1 MIRKIIITGSFIV
14 SIAFLSA
21 HAQSGKKHVVVN
33 DTIKDLSIVIPQDL
47 DRNLEEALV
56 ELRKNYRKEST
67 CNELSQD
74 AITYTSE
81 DYINRLYALP
91 SEMELAYNQ
100 IVQSYIDMY
109 TSSRRKKSVEYM
121 LGKGKYYFPM
131 IEETLDKHGL
141 PLELK
146 YLPIIESALNPIA
159 KSRVGATGLWQ
170 FMLRTG
176 KMYDLEVNT
185 LVDER
190 KDPRKATEAAAKYL
204 KDLYD
209 IYGDWNLVIAAYNCG
224 PGNVNKA
231 IRRSGGLTDYWTIY
245 PYLPRETRGYVPAFI
260 AATYVMNYYHLHNI
274 CPMEESYPVSVD
286 TVWVNKTVNLNQIAE
301 SLNIPIEDVRSL
313 NPQYHKDIIPGE
325 FKRYPLC
332 LPTTFLSEFIIKQ
345 DDICNYKSESYLT
358 HRKVVEVDNSSSV
371 STTAKATKT
380 HKVRNGESLG
390 SIANKYGVTVAHLKR
405 MNNMNSNKIYAG
417 KQLIIN
423 RQTIQ
428 KSRTT
433 SPQPSS
439 KVNTEVLAANNKE
452 VDTTSKQD
460 TTTRSSSNYFANY
473 YKKQA
478 SATSTDSVVDNK
490 KVEVAEAAKKDIL
503 ERNDNE
509 DIRTIYHKVKIGET
523 ILQIANKYNVTT
535 KEVLAWNN
543 MSSKKVKIGQ
553 RLKLKV
559 SGKTIEL
566 NKAPQKENVSEALM
580 ADNSKSQNDEKVQPQ
595 AVTSQRTVRTM
606 PDKQTSSVAVIKK
619 NKPVVY
625 HVRKG
630 DSLYLIA
637 KRYKG
642 VSAKDIML
650 ANNLKSD
657 KLSVGQRLNIPG
669 N

>member
-1 MIRKIIITGSFIV
+1 MIRKIIITGSFVV
-14 SIAFLSA
+14 SMAFLSVQ
-21 HAQSGKKHVVVN
+21 AQSDKKHLIVN
-33 DTIKDLSIVIPQDL
+33 DTIKDMSIVIPQDL

-56 ELRKNYRKEST
+56 ELRKNYRREST
-67 CNELSQD
+67 CNELPQD
-74 AITYTSE
+74 SIAYTSE

-146 YLPIIESALNPIA
+146 YLPIIESALNPVA
-159 KSRVGATGLWQ
+159 KSRMGATGLWQ

-176 KMYDLEVNT
+176 KMYGLEVNT

-325 FKRYPLC
+325 FKQYSLC
-332 LPTTFLSEFIIKQ
+332 LPTTFLSEFITNQ
-345 DDICNYKSESYLT
+345 NDIYNYKKNNYLT
-358 HRKVVEVDNSSSV
+358 HRKVVEVDNMSV
-371 STTAKATKT
+371 TATAKATKT
-380 HKVRNGESLG
+380 HKVRRGESLG

-405 MNNMNSNKIYAG
+405 MNNMNSSRIYAG

-428 KSRTT
+428 KPKKT
-433 SPQPSS
+433 SPEPASKPS
-439 KVNTEVLAANNKE
+439 TEVLAANKE
-452 VDTTSKQD
+452 ADIISPKDTA
-460 TTTRSSSNYFANY
+460 TRSGSDFFANY

-478 SATSTDSVVDNK
+478 SATNTDTIVDAP
-490 KVEVAEAAKKDIL
+490 KVEVAEAKKDIL

-543 MSSKKVKIGQ
+543 MSSKRVKIGQ

-566 NKAPQKENVSEALM
+566 NKASQKEKVSETLL
-580 ADNSKSQNDEKVQPQ
+580 ADNSNSKNDNKIQSQP
-595 AVTSQRTVRTM
+595 ATGQRTVRTM
-606 PDKQTSSVAVIKK
+606 PDKKTSSSVRTTKK
-619 NKPVVY
+619 KKPVVY

-642 VSAKDIML
+642 ISAKDIML

-657 KLSVGQRLNIPG
+657 KLSIGQRLNIPS